1 MYRIALWHPDFVTH
15 IFSICTPYMP
25 PSKDFLSTETLV
37 KSGRLPNFTY
47 QLHLASG
54 DVEKNIKSREQIR
67 MFLNSLFGGVG
78 PNGERGFYT
87 HEGVRFGE
95 LPSLRPTE
103 LVDEATLDY
112 YADRYVTNGIGST
125 CL

>member
-1 MYRIALWHPDFVTH
+1 
-15 IFSICTPYMP
+15 MP